1 MEIRV
6 VYLHSKIFTVVVAS
20 SLSKILLYFQV
31 YHFPE
36 FASNRSCLFIDRTS
50 FRQLLRMFD
59 SYYPRSPVY
68 LELGF
73 IVDFT
78 TVEFNF

>member
-6 VYLHSKIFTVVVAS
+6 AYLHLKIFTTVVAN
-20 SLSKILLYFQV
+20 SLSEIPLYFQA
-31 YHFPE
+31 HQFPE
-36 FASNRSCLFIDRTS
+36 FATNRSCLFIDRTS
-50 FRQLLRMFD
+50 FRQLLRMFY